1 MKKII
6 VLMLLANLS
15 LAQEATDKPHRY
27 LGLGYKLGIFQTS
40 ELYSNFITPVNRLM
54 VNVDPI
60 KYLRIDVQWG
70 ASKSENEQYFNTGM
84 GQQQKLVLET
94 KNSVL
99 QFGAFGTYNFD
110 DMMMY
115 LGVRYG
121 FSNGS
126 YDQVSYSG
134 TMYVTETNEEKA
146 SLLSPVLGGEYR
158 FGNRFSVGAEVSY
171 MMINSEMNPANPL
184 ALNTN
189 SKLNLIETTAF
200 FRFFPF

>member
-6 VLMLLANLS
+6 ALLFFANLG
-15 LAQEATDKPHRY
+15 LAQEASEPAHRY
-27 LGLGYKLGIFQTS
+27 LGIGYKLGIFQTS
-40 ELYSNFITPVNRLM
+40 DLYSNFTPVNRLM

-70 ASKSENEQYFNTGM
+70 ASKSENEQYYYTGM

-94 KNSVL
+94 KNSVM
-99 QFGAFGTYNFD
+99 QFGAFGTYDFD

-126 YDQVSYSG
+126 YDQVNYSG
-134 TMYVTETNEEKA
+134 TMYVTETNTEK
-146 SLLSPVLGGEYR
+146 STILSPVLGGEYR

-189 SKLNLIETTAF
+189 SKLSLIETTAF